1 MIYFYQTILRYPNR
15 YNWTGFLS
23 CGRFLSINTC
33 TFCWFLVFCMAP
45 QNSRG
50 CGCERYSN
58 NCDGYSVQITAKG
71 MFSQQS
77 KVVVAWFRWKLIEKI
92 RKNSQPWCWLP
103 DRKKN
108 CKWLYISLWLRID
121 WPVVFRSCVRS
132 EVYTIFLCTIFDMKF
147 LRRARTGKI

>member
-1 MIYFYQTILRYPNR
+1 
-15 YNWTGFLS
+15 
-23 CGRFLSINTC
+23 
-33 TFCWFLVFCMAP
+33 MAP
-45 QNSRG
+45 QISRG
-50 CGCERYSN
+50 CCCERYSN

-108 CKWLYISLWLRID
+108 CKWLYISLLLRID
-121 WPVVFRSCVRS
+121 WPVVFKIV
-132 EVYTIFLCTIFDMKF
+132 CTIGGVHDFSLYNFWYEVFAASKNGQDLTF
-147 LRRARTGKI
+147 CRQLSCRIRLLQINLVNFVSGQDHCGLGHCT